1 MIEVVYLAASGLDA
15 YTKKQET
22 IAANLANTNTAGFKK
37 YIADFTITADE
48 VDGIESKVVQPEV
61 SIDFTKGDLTYS
73 GNNLDIAID
82 GEGFF
87 TIETEQG
94 LRYTR
99 NGQFKLSGNGEIIT
113 SNGGKVLGQSGPL
126 IIPKGK
132 SSLTI
137 DGSGKIKSD
146 NSTIGELLINNF
158 KEKSSL
164 IPIGSSLFMAS
175 PEAAQD
181 PSNRNYT
188 IAQGYLEQSNV
199 NVVTE
204 MVEMIENMRNYE
216 ASNYLI
222 KNFSDTL
229 HQLISSQSN
238 IV

>member
-22 IAANLANTNTAGFKK
+22 ISANLANTNTAGFKK

-48 VDGIESKVVQPEV
+48 VDGIKSEVVRPDV
-61 SIDFTKGDLTYS
+61 SIDFTKGDLTYT
-73 GNNLDIAID
+73 GNSLDIAID

-99 NGQFKLSGNGEIIT
+99 NGQFKLSGNGEIVT
-113 SNGGKVLGQSGPL
+113 SNGGKVLGQNGPL
-126 IIPKGK
+126 VMPKGK
-132 SSLTI
+132 NLVTI
-137 DGSGKIKSD
+137 DSTGKIKVD
-146 NSTIGELLINNF
+146 NSEVGQLLINNF
-158 KEKSSL
+158 TEMSSL
-164 IPIGSSLFMAS
+164 IPVGSSLFMAS
-175 PEAAQD
+175 PTAVPD
-181 PSNRNYT
+181 PAKLNYA
-188 IAQGYLEQSNV
+188 IAQGYLEKSNV
-199 NVVTE
+199 NVVAE
-204 MVEMIENMRNYE
+204 MVEMIENMRSYE

-229 HQLISSQSN
+229 QQLISSQSN